1 MSPCGIS
8 SDPLTTHF
16 KAICPLHVETWAGLS
31 ILVLVRGSQEGI
43 GACFSRKMQ
52 DLV

>member
-8 SDPLTTHF
+8 SDPLTPHF
-16 KAICPLHVETWAGLS
+16 KTWTGLS
-31 ILVLVRGSQEGI
+31 VLVLVRGSQEGT
-43 GACFSRKMQ
+43 GACLSRKMQ